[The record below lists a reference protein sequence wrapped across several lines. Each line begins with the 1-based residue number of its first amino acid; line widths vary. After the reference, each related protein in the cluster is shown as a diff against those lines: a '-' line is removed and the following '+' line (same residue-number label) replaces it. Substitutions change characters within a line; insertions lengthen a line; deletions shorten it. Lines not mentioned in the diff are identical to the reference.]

1 KWGDSLIE
9 KINAALVKSK
19 YVIAILSANSVN
31 KEWPQK
37 ELRAVLASEISSGDV
52 KLLTLLKKEDEE
64 VVNLSLPLLSDKY
77 YMVYDNNP
85 EVVANN
91 IKSLLQR

>member
-1 KWGDSLIE
+1 MAS
-9 KINAALVKSK
+9 
-19 YVIAILSANSVN
+19 
-31 KEWPQK
+31 K

-64 VVNLSLPLLSDKY
+64 VVNLSLPLLSDKF